1 MISFE
6 LGVDDLADTRFAISP
21 VQEILCSLWAL
32 RDPGRYAL
40 HLPWRRA
47 ALAATEPDDLTIL
60 LALVGE
66 SRALPDFLTPRPES
80 FAPAAEDQIAQIR
93 RTPVSIVRRDIR
105 ATHAP
110 GPLPVPVR
118 DADAP
123 QDADVRRL
131 RDLLCDVLVRYWDRT
146 LRPDWP
152 RMRTLL
158 EADVVYRA
166 RRLAVGGARS
176 LFADMHPSV
185 TWEVGALRI
194 DRMIGRHR
202 VAAAGRGLLLLPSVF
217 AYKPIPPMS
226 PDEPPWLAYPA
237 RGIATLWAAPPHAS
251 AAALSALIG
260 APRAR
265 LLHLLAEP
273 LPTIEIANR
282 LRVTPG
288 AVSQHLR
295 VLHGAGLVSRAR
307 SGRLVLYRR
316 SALGDELAGLTP
328 AADGQPG

>member
-1 MISFE
+1 MIHFD
-6 LGVDDLADTRFAISP
+6 LDVDDLADTRFAISP
-21 VQEILCSLWAL
+21 VQETLCSLWVL

-47 ALAATEPDDLTIL
+47 ALAATDTDDLTTL

-66 SRALPDFLTPRPES
+66 SRALPDFLTPRPGS
-80 FAPAAEDQIAQIR
+80 FAPTMEEQIAQVR
-93 RTPVSIVRRDIR
+93 RTPLDIVRRDML

-110 GPLPVPVR
+110 GPLPIPVR
-118 DADAP
+118 DADSP
-123 QDADVRRL
+123 HDADVRRL
-131 RDLLCDVLVRYWDRT
+131 RDVLCDVVVRYWDRT

-176 LFADMHPSV
+176 LFADIHTNV
-185 TWEVGALRI
+185 TWEDGALRI

-202 VAAAGRGLLLLPSVF
+202 VAADGRGLLLLPSIF

-237 RGIATLWAAPPHAS
+237 RGIATLWTTTPHATS
-251 AAALSALIG
+251 AALSALIG
-260 APRAR
+260 VPRTR
-265 LLHLLAEP
+265 LLRLLEEP
-273 LPTIEIANR
+273 LPTIDIAHR

-288 AVSQHLR
+288 AISQHLR
-295 VLHGAGLVSRAR
+295 VLHGAGLVNRAR

-316 SALGDELAGLTP
+316 SSLGDELIGSARDRP
-328 AADGQPG
+328 SR

>member
-6 LGVDDLADTRFAISP
+6 LDVDDLADTRFALSP
-21 VQEILCSLWAL
+21 VQEILCSLWTL

-47 ALAATEPDDLTIL
+47 ALAATTPDDLTVL

-80 FAPAAEDQIAQIR
+80 FTPAVEDQLARIR
-93 RTPVSIVRRDIR
+93 RTPVEIVRRDLL

-110 GPLPVPVR
+110 GRLPAPVR
-118 DADAP
+118 DAETP
-123 QDADVRRL
+123 RDADVRRL
-131 RDLLCDVLVRYWDRT
+131 RDMLCEVLLRYWDRA
-146 LRPDWP
+146 LQPDWP
-152 RMRTLL
+152 RMRSLL

-166 RRLAVGGARS
+166 RQLAVGGARS
-176 LFADMHPSV
+176 LFVDMHPNV
-185 TWEVGALRI
+185 TWHDGVLRI

-217 AYKPIPPMS
+217 AYKPVPPMS
-226 PDEPPWLAYPA
+226 PDESPWLAYPA
-237 RGIATLWAAPPHAS
+237 RGIATLWATPPSAS

-273 LPTIEIANR
+273 LPTIEIARR

-288 AVSQHLR
+288 AISQHLR

-316 SALGDELAGLTP
+316 SALGDELADSAPT
-328 AADGQPG
+328 D